1 VKCPLETLL
10 FSIHRG
16 AAREVVALGLHDER
30 PGLDYMSELR
40 RSNPKGHQILIGQIH
55 RPMKITYTRRKG
67 DTPYAGLFSGPLSIE
82 GEAEYRKQW
91 IVDELLGLM
100 EAQGITRGELARRM
114 EVQPSR
120 VTSILSGANNFTIE
134 TLVRAG
140 RAVGAD
146 IELHFVPMKK
156 GETKGKTAKPKVAEA
171 PISKVAEDP
180 TRYRAKRKGARK
192 V

>member
-1 VKCPLETLL
+1 MPL

-30 PGLDYMSELR
+30 PGLDDLSELR
-40 RSNPKGHQILIGQIH
+40 R
-55 RPMKITYTRRKG
+55 R
-67 DTPYAGLFSGPLSIE
+67 
-82 GEAEYRKQW
+82 
-91 IVDELLGLM
+91 
-100 EAQGITRGELARRM
+100 

-120 VTSILSGANNFTIE
+120 VTSMLTGANNFTIE

-156 GETKGKTAKPKVAEA
+156 DKTQGKAAKPRAKEETV
-171 PISKVAEDP
+171 SKVAEDP
-180 TRYRAKRKGARK
+180 TPYRTERKPL
-192 V
+192 

>member
-1 VKCPLETLL
+1 MKIKYV
-10 FSIHRG
+10 
-16 AAREVVALGLHDER
+16 
-30 PGLDYMSELR
+30 
-40 RSNPKGHQILIGQIH
+40 KGHN
-55 RPMKITYTRRKG
+55 
-67 DTPYAGLFSGPLSIE
+67 PYADLFSGPLSIE

-120 VTSILSGANNFTIE
+120 VTSILSGANNFTID

-156 GETKGKTAKPKVAEA
+156 DNDKSQAAKPRAHEEPV
-171 PISKVAEDP
+171 SKVAEDP
-180 TRYRAKRKGARK
+180 TPYRTKRKS
-192 V
+192 

>member
-1 VKCPLETLL
+1 
-10 FSIHRG
+10 
-16 AAREVVALGLHDER
+16 
-30 PGLDYMSELR
+30 
-40 RSNPKGHQILIGQIH
+40 
-55 RPMKITYTRRKG
+55 MKITYTRRKG
-67 DTPYAGLFSGPLSIE
+67 DNPYAGLFSGPISIE

-100 EAQGITRGELARRM
+100 EEQGITRGELAKRM

-156 GETKGKTAKPKVAEA
+156 DESKARSAKPKASEES
-171 PISKVAEDP
+171 ISKVAEDP
-180 TRYRAKRKGARK
+180 TPYSAKRKPKG
-192 V
+192 